1 MLDLLNILI
10 TFVQKKRARVK
21 EDSVKQNLSIARENN
36 LS

>member
-10 TFVQKKRARVK
+10 IFVQQKRARVK
-21 EDSVKQNLSIARENN
+21 EDSLKQNLSIARENN